1 MRTKRLH
8 NTSEYKTSRI
18 LEGVLLKA
26 GFRVHPELALS
37 RVLDSSEDSLSR
49 SERNTLNSASFDF
62 VVYNQDSF
70 PEFAVEFDGPDH
82 QREEAKRGD
91 ARKNLLCFKAG
102 LPLLRIN
109 DQFLTEYKKTSLLE
123 HIVRRFVDWRNEWE
137 TVGEKYGNMDD
148 PTIMWDLEHP
158 FPASLEI
165 AESLYSTHGVVS
177 SHIDA
182 ELYATYTRLPKFL
195 LFTHAGMSSEPV
207 GSYHYT
213 IKRSYELREFARE
226 TSDKYHS
233 KRLHFLSVE
242 VSYQWR
248 LPTVYR
254 KPLDPAPSEYVY
266 GQELPG
272 ISMSELADHF
282 CDFLALNQL
291 RVWAQQNLNVVNPD
305 GTS

>member
-1 MRTKRLH
+1 MKTKRLH

-18 LEGVLLKA
+18 LEAVLLKA

-37 RVLDSSEDSLSR
+37 RVLDSDGESLSKP
-49 SERNTLNSASFDF
+49 ERNTLNSASFDF

-82 QREEAKRGD
+82 QTQEEKKQSD
-91 ARKNLLCFKAG
+91 ARKNLLCFRAG

-109 DQFLTEYKKTSLLE
+109 DQFLTEYEMTSLLE
-123 HIVRRFVDWRNEWE
+123 YIVRRFVDWRNEWDRLE
-137 TVGEKYGNMDD
+137 EQYGSMDD

-165 AESLYSTHGVVS
+165 AERLYSTYGVVS
-177 SHIDA
+177 SHIDP
-182 ELYATYTRLPKFL
+182 EVYAIATGLPEFL
-195 LFTHAGMSSEPV
+195 LFTRDGMGSEPV
-207 GSYHYT
+207 GLYHYA
-213 IKRSYELREFARE
+213 IKRSYELRAFARE

-233 KRLHFLSVE
+233 ERLHFLSVE
-242 VSYQWR
+242 SSYQWR
-248 LPTVYR
+248 LPTVHR
-254 KPLDPAPSEYVY
+254 KYSDPPPFEYVY

-282 CDFLALNQL
+282 CDFLALNKLQI
-291 RVWAQQNLNVVNPD
+291 WAEQNL
-305 GTS
+305 SCC